1 MTFYDSI
8 TDRFV
13 SDSRKSAQTYRNNI
27 GIFQGLV
34 SILVNVVLFILKLII
49 GLMVGA
55 VSVIADAVH
64 SLSDVVSS
72 AVVIWGFKQAEKPAD
87 VEHPY
92 GHGRAEYIAT
102 LIIAVLLVVAG
113 IEFIQMSIDRI
124 QNPEVVTSQWWMV
137 VVLIFTIVLKEIT
150 ARFAEHLSS
159 KIASGTL
166 HADAWHHRTD
176 AISSLLVVAA
186 LIAGNY
192 GYPAVDGWA
201 GLGVSLFLIYTGFE
215 IARDAVD
222 DLIGKPPT
230 SEEVDAIR
238 QLVTNVKGVLGAH
251 DIIIHS
257 YGHDKFVS
265 VHVEID
271 ADKTTAEAHDI
282 SEEVEEKLENAIGVE
297 PTVHLD
303 PVQPNDPLVQD
314 VNRILTQLSSND
326 EVITDVHDIRI
337 VNTENHHV
345 ILFGINVKI
354 GSSQKDIVV
363 CCQKLENE
371 LKKKFS
377 NYEINIKVSP
387 IHRY

>member
-1 MTFYDSI
+1 MFEAI
-8 TDRFV
+8 TEKFV
-13 SDSRKSAQTYRNNI
+13 PNTKESASTYRNKI
-27 GIFQGLV
+27 GIFQGWV
-34 SILVNVVLFILKLII
+34 SVLVNSFLFALKLAI
-49 GLMVGA
+49 GIFVGA

-102 LIIAVLLVVAG
+102 LIIAVLLMVVG
-113 IEFIQMSIDRI
+113 IEFIKVSIDRI
-124 QNPEVVTSQWWMV
+124 RDPVMISSEWWMV
-137 VVLIFTIVLKEIT
+137 GLLVLTIVLKEVT
-150 ARFAEHLSS
+150 ARFAEFLSS

-176 AISSLLVVAA
+176 AISSILVIAA

-192 GYPAVDGWA
+192 GYPTVDGLA

-215 IARDAVD
+215 IAKDAVG

-230 SEEVDAIR
+230 SEEVNFIR
-238 QLVTNVKGVLGAH
+238 QLVIKVDGVLGAH
-251 DIIIHS
+251 DIIVHS

-271 ADKTTAEAHDI
+271 MDKSTADAHDI
-282 SEEVEEKLENAIGVE
+282 SEQVEAILEQALGVE

-303 PVQPNDPLVQD
+303 PVQPNDPLVQE
-314 VNRILTQLSSND
+314 VNQALSKLCDSD
-326 EVITDVHDIRI
+326 DSITDVHDVRI
-337 VNTENHHV
+337 VDTENHHV
-345 ILFGINVKI
+345 ILFGINVDA
-354 GSSQKDIVV
+354 GTSQKEIVS
-363 CCQKLENE
+363 CCRKLE
-371 LKKKFS
+371 KKLAEQF
-377 NYEINIKVSP
+377 NGYEINIKVSP